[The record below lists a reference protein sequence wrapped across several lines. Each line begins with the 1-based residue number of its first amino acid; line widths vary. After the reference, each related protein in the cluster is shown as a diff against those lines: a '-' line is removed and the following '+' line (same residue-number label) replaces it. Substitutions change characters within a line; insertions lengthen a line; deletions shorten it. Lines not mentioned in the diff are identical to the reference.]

1 MIRPIMLQPVMRLA
15 ALALFSLLI
24 CSAAETPKI
33 RAITAFI
40 DIDAKSYPNQLES
53 AVKFLTAAREAYTKA
68 GFEVET
74 IRIATQPFPEY
85 TRGLSRPQALQLL
98 RRIDELSAK
107 LNFSP
112 AIGPA
117 MQHDTDDTAPVDLL
131 IDLLSAQSR
140 INATLITAGED
151 GIHWK
156 SLAQAARLIKAIGQH
171 SPHGQGN
178 FNFAAAAMLKPY
190 GPFFPAAYHLGG
202 SHHFAV
208 GLESENV
215 VTEVF
220 TRNHDPATA
229 DKALVGALTPHLQKA
244 EKIATSLAAASGWT
258 YAGIDPTPA
267 PLGEV
272 SIGRAIE
279 AFTGAPFGSSG
290 TMTAAAVITR
300 AVQSIPIHRTG
311 YSGLMI
317 PVMEDALLGRRW
329 AENAYNTDSLLAYSS
344 VCAAGLDTIPLPGDV
359 TEARLTQILSDVATL
374 AFKWKKPLAA
384 RLLPV
389 PNRKPGDQTEFNDPR
404 MANTTIHE

>member
-1 MIRPIMLQPVMRLA
+1 MKPIYRFGV
-15 ALALFSLLI
+15 LALVIPALVSG
-24 CSAAETPKI
+24 AVRPKV

-40 DIDAKSYPNQLES
+40 DIDPKNYQTQFETT
-53 AVKFLTAAREAYTKA
+53 VKFLNSAKGSFTAA

-74 IRIATQPFPEY
+74 IRIATQPFPMY
-85 TRGLSRPQALQLL
+85 TKGMKREEALALL
-98 RRIDELSAK
+98 RGIDALSAK

-117 MQHDTDDTAPVDLL
+117 MQTEADSTEPVELLADLL
-131 IDLLSAQSR
+131 AQPSR

-156 SLAQAARLIKAIGQH
+156 SLQQAAKLIKAIGER
-171 SPHGQGN
+171 SVHGQGN
-178 FNFAAAAMLKPY
+178 FNFATVSMLKPY
-190 GPFFPAAYHLGG
+190 GPFFPAAYHLGN
-202 SHHFAV
+202 SHAFAV
-208 GLESENV
+208 GLEGANV

-220 TRNHDPATA
+220 QKDHDPKTA
-229 DKALVGALTPHLQKA
+229 EKALAAALTIPLQQA
-244 EKIATSLAAASGWT
+244 EAIAMKVAGASGWT

-272 SIGRAIE
+272 SIGRAFE

-300 AVQSIPIHRTG
+300 AVQSIQIKRTG
-311 YSGLMI
+311 YAGLMI
-317 PVMEDALLGRRW
+317 PVMEDAVLGRRW
-329 AENAYNTDSLLAYSS
+329 AEGTYTADSLLAYSA
-344 VCAAGLDTIPLPGDV
+344 VCAAGLDTVPLPGDV
-359 TEARLTQILSDVATL
+359 SEARIAQILSDVATL

-389 PNRKPGDQTEFNDPR
+389 PGRKAGEMTEFNDPR
-404 MANTTIHE
+404 MANTKIH